1 MVLPGEEVH
10 LLISKAEENI
20 KDIRAT
26 MSPTTMEVEAS
37 LRMISQV
44 AHSEEDMEEVEEELE
59 EVSTLDSHQGQVIIG

>member
-44 AHSEEDMEEVEEELE
+44 APSEEDMEEVEEELE